1 MIASVRLATIVPALA
16 LLSMAVPAL
25 ADGPRFAVYGD
36 MPYTDADQAFLDG
49 PASARLAG
57 DAGVDFVISVGDLGR
72 PETACADD
80 WQVRQRRMW
89 REGFRRP
96 VIPTPGDNDWTD
108 CDRKQ
113 LSHPMSELGRL
124 DALRRIHFETPPP
137 GIDRQWRWRAQ
148 HGQPENAMWATG
160 GVQFATLHV
169 VGTANGRAQIELDDR
184 QLALSLADARD
195 QANRVW
201 LAETFRA
208 ARETGAKAVV
218 IAMQVDP
225 FNPKYVDRGKP
236 VPADPLARCL
246 ASSPFAPTC
255 RALVGEALGFA
266 GPVLLVH
273 GDTNPACLEP
283 IDSADGRRLF
293 WRLNAWGDFS
303 SPPAI
308 AVVDVEPGDAARPFR
323 VSSLLDDGPTLPAA
337 CRY

>member
-1 MIASVRLATIVPALA
+1 MIASARLATIVPALA

-49 PASARLAG
+49 PASPASRA
-57 DAGVDFVISVGDLGR
+57 DAGVDFVLSVGDLGR
-72 PETACADD
+72 PEAACDD
-80 WQVRQRRMW
+80 EWQVRQRRMW

-113 LSHPMSELGRL
+113 LPHPVSELGRL

-184 QLALSLADARD
+184 QLAWALADSRD

-225 FNPKYVDRGKP
+225 FNPKYVDPGKP
-236 VPADPLARCL
+236 APAEPLARCL
-246 ASSPFAPTC
+246 ASSPLAPTC